1 MAEVTRKRS
10 GELVRGVFSVLRE
23 HPEGMPITELMPKV
37 ELLVPPTD
45 FEASMYPNRPNVR
58 RYEKI
63 SRFSTITAVKAGW
76 LIKQRGHWA
85 LTEEGLA
92 AFEQFPEPEA
102 FQREAIRLYRAWKKE
117 QPVAEAEDEVEVP
130 EPEAAAA
137 LEEAEEDAW
146 REIKEYL
153 AAMPPY
159 DFQNLV
165 GALLRAMSY
174 HIMWIAPPGPDRGI
188 DLIAHTDPLGVSGP
202 RIVVQV
208 KRHADA
214 KITADGLRAFMA
226 VLGDRDVGIYISAS
240 GFTRD
245 AEREARSQERRR
257 LTLIDLNRLVELWVE
272 HYEALGDVDR
282 QRLPLKPVYFL
293 SPAL

>member
-1 MAEVTRKRS
+1 
-10 GELVRGVFSVLRE
+10 
-23 HPEGMPITELMPKV
+23 
-37 ELLVPPTD
+37 
-45 FEASMYPNRPNVR
+45 
-58 RYEKI
+58 
-63 SRFSTITAVKAGW
+63 
-76 LIKQRGHWA
+76 
-85 LTEEGLA
+85 
-92 AFEQFPEPEA
+92 
-102 FQREAIRLYRAWKKE
+102 
-117 QPVAEAEDEVEVP
+117 
-130 EPEAAAA
+130 
-137 LEEAEEDAW
+137 
-146 REIKEYL
+146 
-153 AAMPPY
+153 
-159 DFQNLV
+159 
-165 GALLRAMSY
+165 
-174 HIMWIAPPGPDRGI
+174 MWIAPPGPDRGI